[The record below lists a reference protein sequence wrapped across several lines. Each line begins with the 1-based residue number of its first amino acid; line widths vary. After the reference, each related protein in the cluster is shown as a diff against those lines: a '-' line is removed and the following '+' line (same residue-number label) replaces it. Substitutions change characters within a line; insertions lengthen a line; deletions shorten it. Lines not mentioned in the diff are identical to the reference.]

1 MSRRADRTQGDQVLD
16 FDEVAKPKPAIAL
29 QDAIAL
35 IVGLVIGVG
44 IFQTPSIVADNLG
57 SSYTVMLAWLLGGAM
72 SFIGALCYGELA
84 TAYPHAGGNYH
95 YFMRAF
101 GSEVAFLFAWARMA
115 VIQTGSI
122 ATVAFVFGDYAAQ
135 LVNLGSYSPSIY
147 AALAVIVLTALNIV
161 GVEQGKWTQNWLS
174 AAKVLGLLLVVL
186 VGVAFISPSLPPAT
200 APNATSN
207 NNWGAAMVFV
217 LFSFGG
223 WNEAAYISAEL
234 RNVKRNMVRLMLWS
248 IGIITAIYMLI
259 NLAYIHGLGLE
270 AMAQSKAVAADLMRN
285 AFGEPG
291 AVFIS
296 LLIAIATLGATNA
309 NIFTGARTNY
319 ALGQDFHLFRF
330 LGKWRSRSNT
340 PKNALLVQGAISL
353 ALVLLGT
360 FTRNGFATMIDYTAP
375 VFWFFFL
382 LSGISLFVLRMR
394 EPQTPR
400 PFRVPLYPIT
410 PLLFCLVCGYLLYSS
425 LAYTEIGAIVGVLVV
440 IAGIPLLLLSQR
452 QQA

>member
-1 MSRRADRTQGDQVLD
+1 MSRRADRFVDELLVI
-16 FDEVAKPKPAIAL
+16 DEVAKPKPAIAL

-44 IFQTPSIVADNLG
+44 IFQTPSLVAENLG
-57 SSYTVMLAWLLGGAM
+57 NSYTVMLAWFLGGVM

-84 TAYPHAGGNYH
+84 TAYPHPGGNYH

-101 GSEVAFLFAWARMA
+101 GAKVAFLFAWARLA

-135 LVNLGSYSPSIY
+135 LVNLGTYSSSIY
-147 AALAVIVLTALNIV
+147 AALAIGLLTALNIV

-174 AAKVLGLLLVVL
+174 LAKVIGLLLVIV
-186 VGVAFISPSLPPAT
+186 VGVAFISPSLPSAPVQNT
-200 APNATSN
+200 AP

-234 RNVKRNMVRLMLWS
+234 RNVERNMVRLMLWS
-248 IGIITAIYMLI
+248 IGIITTIYMLI

-270 AMAQSKAVAADLMRN
+270 AVAKSEAVAADLMRS
-285 AFGEPG
+285 AFGETG
-291 AVFIS
+291 ALFIS

-319 ALGQDFHLFRF
+319 ALGQDFRLFSF
-330 LGKWRSRSNT
+330 LGKWRRSANT
-340 PKNALLVQGAISL
+340 PKNALLVQGAIAL

-382 LSGISLFVLRMR
+382 LSGVSLFMLRMR

-410 PLLFCLVCGYLLYSS
+410 PLLFCLICGYLLYSS
-425 LAYTEIGAIVGVLVV
+425 LAYTGVGAIVGVLVL